1 MSRTSKAVFAFLLTL
16 LLAGAR
22 AEDTL
27 ISPDKITG
35 NTVNYK
41 TATVE
46 EGTYEKK
53 VSANA
58 AAYYPSRVNVRYE
71 GAKARFVEYRVRR
84 GSEVKKGD
92 VLAAFTVETDEVAIA
107 ERKLQI
113 RRAKEAREEKLSQL
127 EAALASLRASL
138 RDAQSADDAELLS
151 LRVTRAE
158 LELEKYDFQS
168 ARELASREKAL
179 SELMATYE
187 NQQILSPIDGVVD
200 DIQYLRDNEAVY
212 NGAWLMTIY
221 DPTEVLFSVKDEQGQ
236 TRLGMRV
243 TVSVGP
249 NNSRVTGVGRVVASF
264 NAVPDHPVGKLVLVR
279 VTEYDEDEVKSLKA
293 LTRPT
298 AEYVPVHL
306 ENVLVVKRAAL
317 TLYGGRYYVYKL
329 AEDGM
334 VSKRYVNYAGG
345 TAQTG
350 AWLLGGA
357 LPGETLIAD

>member
-1 MSRTSKAVFAFLLTL
+1 MSRTSKAVFALLLTL

-92 VLAAFTVETDEVAIA
+92 VLAVFTVETDEVAIA

-113 RRAKEAREEKLSQL
+113 RRAKEAREERLSQL

-264 NAVPDHPVGKLVLVR
+264 NAVPDHQIG
-279 VTEYDEDEVKSLKA
+279 
-293 LTRPT
+293 
-298 AEYVPVHL
+298 
-306 ENVLVVKRAAL
+306 RAH
-317 TLYGGRYYVYKL
+317 V
-329 AEDGM
+329 
-334 VSKRYVNYAGG
+334 
-345 TAQTG
+345 
-350 AWLLGGA
+350 
-357 LPGETLIAD
+357 

>member
-1 MSRTSKAVFAFLLTL
+1 
-16 LLAGAR
+16 
-22 AEDTL
+22 
-27 ISPDKITG
+27 
-35 NTVNYK
+35 
-41 TATVE
+41 
-46 EGTYEKK
+46 
-53 VSANA
+53 
-58 AAYYPSRVNVRYE
+58 
-71 GAKARFVEYRVRR
+71 
-84 GSEVKKGD
+84 
-92 VLAAFTVETDEVAIA
+92 
-107 ERKLQI
+107 
-113 RRAKEAREEKLSQL
+113 
-127 EAALASLRASL
+127 
-138 RDAQSADDAELLS
+138 
-151 LRVTRAE
+151 
-158 LELEKYDFQS
+158 
-168 ARELASREKAL
+168 
-179 SELMATYE
+179 MATYE

-249 NNSRVTGVGRVVASF
+249 NNSRVMGVGRVVASF

>member
-1 MSRTSKAVFAFLLTL
+1 MSRTSRAFFALFLTL

-41 TATVE
+41 TAAVE

-53 VSANA
+53 VTANA
-58 AAYYPSRVNVRYE
+58 AAYYPSRVNVSYE

-92 VLAAFTVETDEVAIA
+92 VLAVFTVETDEVAIA
-107 ERKLQI
+107 EKELQI
-113 RRAKEAREEKLSQL
+113 RRAKEAREEQLSQL
-127 EAALASLRASL
+127 EEALASLRRAL
-138 RDAQSADDAELLS
+138 RDAQGADEAEILS

-168 ARELASREKAL
+168 ARDLASREKSLA
-179 SELMATYE
+179 ELLATYE
-187 NQQILSPIDGVVD
+187 NQQILSPIDGIVD
-200 DIQYLRDNEAVY
+200 DMQYLRDNEAVY
-212 NGAWLMTIY
+212 DGTWLMTVY
-221 DPTEVLFSVKDEQGQ
+221 DPGEVLFSVKDEQGQ
-236 TRLGMRV
+236 MRLGMRV
-243 TVSVGP
+243 TISVGP
-249 NNSRVTGVGRVVASF
+249 NNGRVSGVGRVVACR
-264 NAVPDHPVGKLVLVR
+264 NVIPDNPVGSLVLVR
-279 VTEYDEDEVKSLKA
+279 VTEYDEEAVKELKS
-293 LTRPT
+293 LTRPS
-298 AEYVPVHL
+298 AEYVPIHL
-306 ENVLVVKRAAL
+306 ENVMVVNRAAL
-317 TLYGGRYYVYKL
+317 TLYGGRYYVYRL

-350 AWLLGGA
+350 AWLLDGA
-357 LPGETLIAD
+357 APGDKLIAD

>member
-1 MSRTSKAVFAFLLTL
+1 MSRTSKAFFALFLTL
-16 LLAGAR
+16 LLAGAQ
-22 AEDTL
+22 AEETL

-41 TATVE
+41 TAAVE

-53 VSANA
+53 VTANA
-58 AAYYPSRVNVRYE
+58 TAYYPSRVNVRYE

-92 VLAAFTVETDEVAIA
+92 VLAVFTVETDEVAIA
-107 ERKLQI
+107 EKELQI

-127 EAALASLRASL
+127 EASLASLRASL
-138 RDAQSADDAELLS
+138 RDAQSADEAEILS

-168 ARELASREKAL
+168 ARELASREKSLA
-179 SELMATYE
+179 ELMATYE

-212 NGAWLMTIY
+212 SGTWLMTIY

-249 NNSRVTGVGRVVASF
+249 NNSRVTGTGRVVASF
-264 NAVPDHPVGKLVLVR
+264 NAVPDHLVGKLVLVR
-279 VTEYDEDEVKSLKA
+279 VTEYDEDEVKSLKS

-306 ENVLVVKRAAL
+306 ENVLVVNRAAL

-350 AWLLGGA
+350 AWLLDGA
-357 LPGETLIAD
+357 LAGETLIAD